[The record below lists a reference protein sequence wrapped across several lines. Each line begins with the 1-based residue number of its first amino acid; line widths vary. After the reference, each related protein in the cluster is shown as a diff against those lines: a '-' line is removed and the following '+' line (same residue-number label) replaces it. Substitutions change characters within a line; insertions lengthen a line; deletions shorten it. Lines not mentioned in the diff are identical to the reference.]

1 MKFSLSDNYVFYILS
16 DAAVSLEV
24 NDVIIIDHFVGDPK
38 AKEGWKGAKMGDEV
52 LSE

>member
-24 NDVIIIDHFVGDPK
+24 NDVIIIDHFMTNPF
-38 AKEGWKGAKMGDEV
+38 AGWKGAKIGDEV
-52 LSE
+52 